1 MFRCIRLWT
10 GDDGESHFESGE
22 VDLQAGA
29 RGDLLSPKMGAVSI
43 SLQETD
49 SGGSFDWHTAPARQF
64 VITLS
69 GTLDFV
75 TREQKH
81 FTLDPSILLLAE
93 DTAGG
98 GHSWRLL
105 DQQPWRR
112 IYVVLAAGAEVNFK
126 AGVRP

>member
-1 MFRCIRLWT
+1 MLKCIRLWT
-10 GDDGESHFESGE
+10 GDDGQSHFQSG
-22 VDLQAGA
+22 VIDLRVGA
-29 RGDLLSPKMGAVSI
+29 RGDFLSHKMDVVSM
-43 SLQETD
+43 SLQQTD

-75 TREQKH
+75 TREDKH
-81 FTLDPSILLLAE
+81 FTLDPSILLLAA

-105 DQQPWRR
+105 DQEPWRR
-112 IYVVLAAGAEVNFK
+112 VYVVLAPGADVRFTAEVQ
-126 AGVRP
+126 A

>member
-1 MFRCIRLWT
+1 MLKCIRLWT
-10 GDDGESHFESGE
+10 GEDGQSHFESG
-22 VDLQAGA
+22 VIDLQLGS
-29 RGDLLSPKMGAVSI
+29 RGDWLSEKTDAVSI
-43 SLQETD
+43 AFQQTD

-75 TREQKH
+75 TREDKH
-81 FTLDPSILLLAE
+81 FTLDHSTLLLAE

-98 GHSWRLL
+98 GHCWRLL

-112 IYVVLAAGAEVNFK
+112 VYVVLAPGADVCFTPD
-126 AGVRP
+126 GQS

>member
-1 MFRCIRLWT
+1 MLKCIRLWT
-10 GDDGESHFESGE
+10 GEDGQSHFQSG
-22 VDLQAGA
+22 VIDLQAGA
-29 RGDLLSPKMGAVSI
+29 RGDFLSHSMEAVSL
-43 SLQETD
+43 SLRETD

-75 TREQKH
+75 TREDKH
-81 FTLDPSILLLAE
+81 FTLDSSRLLLAE

-105 DQQPWRR
+105 GQEPWRR
-112 IYVVLAAGAEVNFK
+112 IYVVLAPGAKVCFTPK
-126 AGVRP
+126 DQP

>member
-10 GDDGESHFESGE
+10 GADGESHFETGV
-22 VDLQAGA
+22 VDLQSGQ
-29 RGDLLSPKMGAVSI
+29 RGDFLSHKMDAVSV
-43 SLQETD
+43 SLRETQ

-75 TREQKH
+75 TREDKH
-81 FTLDPSILLLAE
+81 FRLDPSVLLLAE

-98 GHSWRLL
+98 GHSWRLVNQ
-105 DQQPWRR
+105 DPWRR
-112 IYVVLAAGAEVNFK
+112 VYVVLADGAQVNFTAEVQ
-126 AGVRP
+126 A